1 MVTLSLKCYPII
13 GMIMSRQKALVPTI
27 QIRIR
32 QDTYEELVRKGNLAD
47 TFDSVIQRLLENDKT
62 QEIA

>member
-1 MVTLSLKCYPII
+1 
-13 GMIMSRQKALVPTI
+13 MSRQKALVPTI